1 MPALK
6 PPSLPLP
13 APLRAAERDTFTEYS
28 VVVRLKNIAG
38 RTLTENDFPAP
49 ARSAIQA
56 LIDGIPD
63 APIRAVDTPLAADAA
78 LWEAWVQPYLG
89 QDWREPPWFFIEE
102 YFYRRILEATGYFH
116 PGAGLGRDPYRA
128 QKRLGL
134 TSSAAAV
141 QEFADHLNSIGKTPL
156 QDTLARLL
164 LLDLWGNQNDLS
176 MWPVDAAAPGDSEVN
191 PADPQTVKVETSIT
205 GLPANPPLGA
215 DLQAARP
222 AALPGMERVLSNDL
236 NAVVTYITGL
246 PENKARIDLLL
257 DNAGYELVA
266 DLALADALLST
277 RRAAQV
283 VLHSKT
289 HPVFVSDA
297 LKTDINDTL
306 DFLSGL
312 GGSPAALAARL
323 RTAQRKQRL
332 LLRAHPFWTSPLAAW
347 DMPAEL
353 ADDLAQSALLL
364 SKGDAN
370 YRRLLGDRH
379 WPFDLP
385 FARVVDY
392 FPCPMLALRTMKSE
406 IGLGLDAAVSP
417 QNEADWKYNGRWAL
431 LQFAP

>member
-1 MPALK
+1 
-6 PPSLPLP
+6 
-13 APLRAAERDTFTEYS
+13 
-28 VVVRLKNIAG
+28 
-38 RTLTENDFPAP
+38 
-49 ARSAIQA
+49 
-56 LIDGIPD
+56 
-63 APIRAVDTPLAADAA
+63 
-78 LWEAWVQPYLG
+78 
-89 QDWREPPWFFIEE
+89 
-102 YFYRRILEATGYFH
+102 
-116 PGAGLGRDPYRA
+116 
-128 QKRLGL
+128 
-134 TSSAAAV
+134 
-141 QEFADHLNSIGKTPL
+141 
-156 QDTLARLL
+156 
-164 LLDLWGNQNDLS
+164 
-176 MWPVDAAAPGDSEVN
+176 
-191 PADPQTVKVETSIT
+191 
-205 GLPANPPLGA
+205 
-215 DLQAARP
+215 
-222 AALPGMERVLSNDL
+222 
-236 NAVVTYITGL
+236 
-246 PENKARIDLLL
+246 
-257 DNAGYELVA
+257 
-266 DLALADALLST
+266 
-277 RRAAQV
+277 V

-353 ADDLAQSALLL
+353 ADDLTQSALLL

-392 FPCPMLALRTMKSE
+392 FPCPVLALRTMKSE
-406 IGLGLDAAVSP
+406 IGLGLDPAVSP